1 MGKLWEHYENYGK
14 NMGKYGKPIENYGEI
29 ETMGKSRGKT

>member
-1 MGKLWEHYENYGK
+1 MGKLWENYENYGK
-14 NMGKYGKPIENYGEI
+14 KYGKPIENYGEI